1 MRIQRCLIAA
11 ACRHHCY
18 GSAMPA
24 SRQEGQAIQRRAV
37 RPLHVIEEDQERR
50 VRRRDGPYEAQPRE
64 LLAVQ
69 DLLID
74 SRIELCPRSSSDGVS
89 HTLVLF
95 DHQNLYATYATDQA
109 VGLVRIRL

>member
-1 MRIQRCLIAA
+1 LFAL
-11 ACRHHCY
+11 
-18 GSAMPA
+18 G
-24 SRQEGQAIQRRAV
+24 GQ
-37 RPLHVIEEDQERR
+37 LM
-50 VRRRDGPYEAQPRE
+50 
-64 LLAVQ
+64 AVQ